1 MRSLNDVLDE
11 INKEARSGVVAC
23 GKDNW
28 LYYSNCLYNDGK
40 CEFSDVLKEYENTI
54 PPCLKIKDKESLLE
68 AISEYLHVAKDFYG
82 ELDYDGIE
90 DVDKYTIATAL
101 SNMSN
106 EDFEN
111 PERFFEQRTNFLKDT
126 TLNRFLQNRSIGYSE
141 ILGVEIEVEVRKE
154 VIFLETPYGVYINLV
169 KYDEN
174 GNKLKYQ
181 LPVVRYGVSDGCAYF
196 YAIQKDQDVDDS
208 VEKEYVSFERKIRRK
223 MYKVNDELPKEE
235 YSNED
240 IDNIHEISPWALL
253 ALTIVLGLL
262 KQNGIDRVQAI
273 PLLIN
278 RWNANVIYS
287 QETLIKIREKFDKW
301 YNEYRDHLILLRNN
315 MDIIQ
320 RNISDKFIR
329 NFRRV
334 GFHFPEFMV
343 DDYMVSMGLPLKMDI
358 ISGESCSNALLSEM
372 FNMGF
377 MYESGKVK

>member
-11 INKEARSGVVAC
+11 INKEARSGVVTC
-23 GKDNW
+23 GKDHW

-40 CEFSDVLKEYENTI
+40 CEFFEVLKEYKNTI
-54 PPCLKIKDKESLLE
+54 PPCLKIKDKESLLD
-68 AISEYLHVAKDFYG
+68 AIGEYLQVAKYFYG

-106 EDFEN
+106 DDFEN

-126 TLNRFLQNRSIGYSE
+126 TLNHFLQNRSIGYSE
-141 ILGVEIEVEVRKE
+141 ILGVEIEVEIRKE

-208 VEKEYVSFERKIRRK
+208 VEKEYVSFEKKIRRK

-262 KQNGIDRVQAI
+262 KQNGIDKIQAI

-287 QETLIKIREKFDKW
+287 QETLIKIREKSDKW

-334 GFHFPEFMV
+334 GYHFPEFMV

-358 ISGESCSNALLSEM
+358 ISGESSSNALLSEM

-377 MYESGKVK
+377 MYQSGKVK